1 MLSSSVIN
9 CNGNNLF
16 FFEDGL
22 WNLQIEILVLNKYIS
37 TIIHIPTMFI
47 LRVFLFVIKI
57 SFKFKSIQKSF
68 NLITLFSFLVFQLKI
83 DSSRSD
89 KLDTKMSIVI
99 YFQKKSSSA
108 HFQPAPEE
116 SANWIQKVPF
126 DLNLSIIEKLRK
138 LRYQDMQ

>member
-37 TIIHIPTMFI
+37 TIIHIPIMFI

-108 HFQPAPEE
+108 YFQPAPEE